1 MSYYNVFTVKEG
13 QSLNQAKLVIQV
25 KTLKEARQAIKAL
38 EDPIKKIKAFFFV
51 KYERRQNERFDRQTS
66 GG

>member
-38 EDPIKKIKAFFFV
+38 EDPIKKIKAFFV

>member
-13 QSLNQAKLVIQV
+13 ESLNQVKLVIQV

-38 EDPIKKIKAFFFV
+38 EEPVRKIKAFLV
-51 KYERRQNERFDRQTS
+51 KV
-66 GG
+66 